1 MKRLCVFCGSRVG
14 CRPSYSQA
22 ARDLAHETVARGIG
36 LVYGGGRVGL
46 MGVLADAA
54 LEAGG
59 EVIGVIPRA
68 LSGSEIAHAGLTQL
82 HVVSSMHERKALMS
96 DLADGFVALPGGFGT
111 LDELCEVLTW
121 GQLGIHCKPAGLL
134 NVERF
139 FDPLLEQFALAV
151 RDGFL
156 REAHLR
162 QLCVASSSHELLDA
176 VLDWRPCKDGRT
188 LKVDIR

>member
-1 MKRLCVFCGSRVG
+1 MKRLCVFCGSSMG
-14 CRPSYSQA
+14 SRPCYTQA
-22 ARDLAHETVARGIG
+22 ARDLALETVARGIG

-54 LEAGG
+54 LEARG

-82 HVVSSMHERKALMS
+82 HVVPSMHERKALMS
-96 DLADGFVALPGGFGT
+96 DLADGFIALPGGFGT

-139 FDPLLEQFALAV
+139 FDPLLEQLEIAV
-151 RDGFL
+151 REGFL
-156 REAHLR
+156 RESHLR
-162 QLCVASSSHELLDA
+162 QLCVASGSRALLDA
-176 VLDWRPCKDGRT
+176 VLDWRPSEDG
-188 LKVDIR
+188 LKLGVEIR